1 MVGSPCGGE
10 AWVRKNPGW
19 MWTGVSWVGCCVPE
33 GQEAAQFQSLHVPN
47 EAHAVSGD
55 MGIEYGGRI
64 HPFSPLFCC
73 SELVLFVV
81 PLRRHLFLRK
91 QG

>member
-1 MVGSPCGGE
+1 M
-10 AWVRKNPGW
+10 
-19 MWTGVSWVGCCVPE
+19 SWVGCCVPE
-33 GQEAAQFQSLHVPN
+33 GQEAAQFQSFHVPN

-64 HPFSPLFCC
+64 HPFSPLSCC
-73 SELVLFVV
+73 SELVLLVV
-81 PLRRHLFLRK
+81 PLHRHLFLRK